1 MQQFTTN
8 QETLSALIGNGKK
21 FKVPKFQR
29 DYSWEEEQWEE
40 LWDDISDINFSN
52 KDDGHYMGYIVLQ
65 KKSDVDFIVVDGQQ
79 RLTTL
84 SIMII
89 AALYRLNELIDSS
102 IDVENN
108 IKRKLVL
115 QNYIGFTNPITLAT
129 DSKLTLNRNNSKYY
143 RFLCQLNT
151 LLPLANIKFTEKLLR
166 NVKIFFE
173 NKLINKFGDNGQAII
188 EFITNVSY
196 RMYFTTI
203 IVSDDVNAYKIFE
216 TLNARGVQLST
227 PDLLKNYL
235 FSLIASQNDHDSVLD
250 ELDGVWEDITAKL
263 GVNSFSDFVRIE
275 WNSRNPTATK
285 NELFKKL
292 SSSIKTASDSYDY
305 LSLLNNR
312 VYVYSALLDYNNDLW
327 LDAKASSEI
336 RSCLKLFQV
345 FKVVQPIVVL
355 LASYINFDIEDFVK
369 VLRYLE
375 IITIRYNII
384 CGRNARDQEALYNKI
399 ARAIND
405 KKCIN
410 AADVRQM
417 LFEIYP
423 DDSEFVAAFEKKEF
437 KNKRT
442 QPIKYLLLKLEMSL
456 NHSLAGSLDSDL
468 TLEHVLP
475 ENPDENWMNIFGN
488 DFANSVYMVGNL
500 ALLSVKQNNNID
512 RKLFNDKKEVL
523 FKSGLETNKMF
534 ESVIEWNRDAII
546 KRQKELAKYAKTLW
560 RINF

>member
-456 NHSLAGSLDSDL
+456 NHIFAGS
-468 TLEHVLP
+468 
-475 ENPDENWMNIFGN
+475 
-488 DFANSVYMVGNL
+488 
-500 ALLSVKQNNNID
+500 
-512 RKLFNDKKEVL
+512 
-523 FKSGLETNKMF
+523 TNKMF
-534 ESVIEWNRDAII
+534 ESVVEWNRDAII